1 MTIAGFT
8 GWLIVGV
15 AIAAAICT
23 RKNPR
28 ADDAAEPHVDVGA
41 SHKGPDEG
49 EWCDAVE
56 TLCGAATFLFDSSLR
71 LVAAGRRGRGMANGG
86 AGSGA
91 HLVDIVPPESAAR
104 FLEGAAAARR
114 GRGSSWECAWGGRQ
128 MFCFSAPAG
137 DCVLMTLE
145 EKTC

>member
-8 GWLIVGV
+8 GWLIVGA

-28 ADDAAEPHVDVGA
+28 ADDAAVPHVEGDA
-41 SHKGPDEG
+41 SRKGPDEG

-56 TLCGAATFLFDSSLR
+56 TLCGAAAFLFDSSLR
-71 LVAAGRRGRGMANGG
+71 LVAAGRRGRGMAEEGVK
-86 AGSGA
+86 GSA
-91 HLVDIVPPESAAR
+91 HLVDIVPAESAAR

-114 GRGSSWECAWGGRQ
+114 GCGSSWECAWGDRQ

-137 DCVLMTLE
+137 QCVLITLE
-145 EKTC
+145 EKT